1 MITDLILRYIPGGN
15 ENANSAYK
23 EYVNQFQ
30 KLNKQWADCFWNP
43 SLLMKRS
50 STDDEFDIPELID
63 ELRTNYPL
71 VSAG

>member
-15 ENANSAYK
+15 ENANSVYN

-30 KLNKQWADCFWNP
+30 KLNKQWADSLRNP

-50 STDDEFDIPELID
+50 SSDDEFDFPELID